1 MSPTRAL
8 TSGVLVFG
16 ALPLALHLA
25 LRALGL
31 AAHTSAL
38 AGMPV
43 DAWSPLL
50 ATLHVAVYALALV
63 VAPIVLVAAL
73 LEGARRALHALA
85 ARIAADRARARSTA
99 RAA

>member
-8 TSGVLVFG
+8 TFGVLVFG
-16 ALPLALHLA
+16 VLPLALHLA

-38 AGMPV
+38 AGMPA

-73 LEGARRALHALA
+73 LHGARLALGALAGRITARRALAG
-85 ARIAADRARARSTA
+85 SPA

>member
-1 MSPTRAL
+1 MRPTRAL
-8 TSGVLVFG
+8 LLGG
-16 ALPLALHLA
+16 LPLALHVA

-50 ATLHVAVYALALV
+50 ATLYVAVYVLALV
-63 VAPIVLVAAL
+63 VAPIVLLAAL
-73 LEGARRALHALA
+73 LDGALRALHALGDRIT
-85 ARIAADRARARSTA
+85 ARRARARSAA
-99 RAA
+99 RST

>member
-1 MSPTRAL
+1 VRPTRRAL
-8 TSGVLVFG
+8 ALGVLVFG
-16 ALPLALHLA
+16 VLPLTLHLA

-50 ATLHVAVYALALV
+50 AALHVGVYALALV

-73 LEGARRALHALA
+73 LDGAWRALGG
-85 ARIAADRARARSTA
+85 RITAHRARARSTA
-99 RAA
+99 GPT

>member
-1 MSPTRAL
+1 VRPTRAL
-8 TSGVLVFG
+8 TLGVLVFG
-16 ALPLALHLA
+16 VLPLALHLA

-50 ATLHVAVYALALV
+50 ATLHVAVYSLALV
-63 VAPIVLVAAL
+63 VTPIVLVAAL
-73 LEGARRALHALA
+73 LEGARLALRALAG
-85 ARIAADRARARSTA
+85 RITAHRARARTP
-99 RAA
+99 